1 MFDFSNILE
10 FLSNNTD
17 WINWAAFIL
26 VFLESLIVIGLF
38 TPATLIVPG
47 IGALA
52 ASVGISP
59 IEIFLYATLGMIC
72 GDSIS
77 YLIGK
82 FIGNR
87 VISWFPEDQRP
98 YVERARIFIKK
109 YGILS
114 VALGRFVG
122 PLRCLVPLT
131 AGTLGMNYKIF
142 FPVEILSAPAWT
154 AVYVLTGYF
163 LGVVFVEYFTY
174 FLLAFVFVVSIYVY
188 FKDPMKLRKR

>member
-1 MFDFSNILE
+1 MFEFDKILE
-10 FLSNNTD
+10 FLSQNTD

-26 VFLESLIVIGLF
+26 VFMESLIIVGLI

-47 IGALA
+47 IGVLA
-52 ASVGISP
+52 ASVGIGP
-59 IEIFLYATLGMIC
+59 LEIFLYATLGMIT
-72 GDSIS
+72 GDSVS

-82 FIGNR
+82 LIGNK
-87 VISWFPEDQRP
+87 VISWFPEEQKP
-98 YVERARIFIKK
+98 YVEKARNFIKK

-131 AGTLGMNYKIF
+131 AGTLGMKSKLF
-142 FPVEILSAPAWT
+142 FPVEFLSAPAWT

-163 LGVVFVEYFTY
+163 LGAVFVEYFTY
-174 FLLAFVFVVSIYVY
+174 FLLAFVFVVSFYVY
-188 FKDPMKLRKR
+188 FKDPMKLRR

>member
-10 FLSNNTD
+10 FLSNNTE

-26 VFLESLIVIGLF
+26 VFLESLIIVGLF

-52 ASVGISP
+52 ASVGIGP

-82 FIGNR
+82 IIGNR
-87 VISWFPEDQRP
+87 VIGWFPEDQRP

-122 PLRCLVPLT
+122 PLRCLSL
-131 AGTLGMNYKIF
+131 IH
-142 FPVEILSAPAWT
+142 I
-154 AVYVLTGYF
+154 
-163 LGVVFVEYFTY
+163 
-174 FLLAFVFVVSIYVY
+174 
-188 FKDPMKLRKR
+188 

>member
-10 FLSNNTD
+10 FLSNNTE

-26 VFLESLIVIGLF
+26 VFLESLIIVGLF

-52 ASVGISP
+52 ASVGIGP

-82 FIGNR
+82 LIGNK
-87 VISWFPEDQRP
+87 VIGWFPEDQRP

-122 PLRCLVPLT
+122 PLSCLVPLT
-131 AGTLGMNYKIF
+131 AGTLGMNSKIF

-188 FKDPMKLRKR
+188 FKDPMKLRK

>member
-10 FLSNNTD
+10 FLTNNTE
-17 WINWAAFIL
+17 WINWAAFTL
-26 VFLESLIVIGLF
+26 VFLESLIIVGLF

-52 ASVGISP
+52 ASVGIGP
-59 IEIFLYATLGMIC
+59 LEIFIYATLGMIF

-77 YLIGK
+77 YLLGK
-82 FIGNR
+82 LIGNK
-87 VISWFPEDQRP
+87 VISWFPEEQKP
-98 YVERARIFIKK
+98 YVERARVFIKK

-131 AGTLGMNYKIF
+131 AGTLGMKSKLF
-142 FPVEILSAPAWT
+142 FPVEFLSAPAWT

-163 LGVVFVEYFTY
+163 LGAVFVEYFTY
-174 FLLAFVFVVSIYVY
+174 FLLAFVFVVSFYVY
-188 FKDPMKLRKR
+188 FKDPMNLRK

>member
-10 FLSNNTD
+10 FLTNNTE
-17 WINWAAFIL
+17 WINWAAFTL
-26 VFLESLIVIGLF
+26 VFLESLIIVGLF

-52 ASVGISP
+52 ASVGIGP
-59 IEIFLYATLGMIC
+59 LEIFIYATLGMIV

-77 YLIGK
+77 YLLGK
-82 FIGNR
+82 LIGNK
-87 VISWFPEDQRP
+87 VISWFPEEQKP
-98 YVERARIFIKK
+98 YVERARVFIKK

-131 AGTLGMNYKIF
+131 AGTLGMKSKLF
-142 FPVEILSAPAWT
+142 FPVEFLSAPAWT

-163 LGVVFVEYFTY
+163 LGAVFVEYFTY
-174 FLLAFVFVVSIYVY
+174 FLLAFVFVVSFYVY
-188 FKDPMKLRKR
+188 FKDPMNLRK

>member
-10 FLSNNTD
+10 FLTNNTE
-17 WINWAAFIL
+17 WINWAAFTL
-26 VFLESLIVIGLF
+26 VFLESLIIIGLF

-52 ASVGISP
+52 ASVGIGP
-59 IEIFLYATLGMIC
+59 LEIFIYATLGMIF

-77 YLIGK
+77 YLLGK
-82 FIGNR
+82 LIGNR
-87 VISWFPEDQRP
+87 VISWFPEEQKP
-98 YVERARIFIKK
+98 YVERARVFIKK

-131 AGTLGMNYKIF
+131 AGTLGMKSKLF
-142 FPVEILSAPAWT
+142 FPVEFLSAPAWT

-163 LGVVFVEYFTY
+163 LGAVFVEYFTY
-174 FLLAFVFVVSIYVY
+174 FLLAFVFVVSFYVY
-188 FKDPMKLRKR
+188 FKDPMNLRK

>member
-10 FLSNNTD
+10 FLTNNTE
-17 WINWAAFIL
+17 WINWAAFTL
-26 VFLESLIVIGLF
+26 VFLESLIIVGLF

-52 ASVGISP
+52 ASVGIGP
-59 IEIFLYATLGMIC
+59 VEIFIYATLGMIV

-77 YLIGK
+77 YLLGK
-82 FIGNR
+82 LIGNK
-87 VISWFPEDQRP
+87 VISWFPEEQKP
-98 YVERARIFIKK
+98 YVERARVFIKK

-131 AGTLGMNYKIF
+131 AGTLGMKSKLF
-142 FPVEILSAPAWT
+142 FPVEFLSAPAWT

-163 LGVVFVEYFTY
+163 LGAVFVEYFTY
-174 FLLAFVFVVSIYVY
+174 FLLAFVFVVSFYVY
-188 FKDPMKLRKR
+188 FKDPMNLRK

>member
-10 FLSNNTD
+10 FLSNNTE

-26 VFLESLIVIGLF
+26 VFLESLIIVGLF

-52 ASVGISP
+52 ASVGIGP

-82 FIGNR
+82 IIGNR
-87 VISWFPEDQRP
+87 VIGWFPEDQRP

-131 AGTLGMNYKIF
+131 AGTLGMKSKIF

-174 FLLAFVFVVSIYVY
+174 FLLAFVLVVSVYVF
-188 FKDPMKLRKR
+188 FKDPMKLRK

>member
-10 FLSNNTD
+10 FLTNNTE
-17 WINWAAFIL
+17 WINWAAFTL
-26 VFLESLIVIGLF
+26 VFLESLIIVGLF

-52 ASVGISP
+52 ASVGIGP
-59 IEIFLYATLGMIC
+59 VEIFIYATLGMIV

-77 YLIGK
+77 YLLGK
-82 FIGNR
+82 LIGNK
-87 VISWFPEDQRP
+87 VISWFPEEQKP
-98 YVERARIFIKK
+98 YVERARVFIKK

-131 AGTLGMNYKIF
+131 AGTLGMKSKLF
-142 FPVEILSAPAWT
+142 FPVEFLSAPAWT

-163 LGVVFVEYFTY
+163 LGAVFVEYFTY
-174 FLLAFVFVVSIYVY
+174 FLLAFVFVVSFYVY
-188 FKDPMKLRKR
+188 FKDPMKLRR

>member
-10 FLSNNTD
+10 FLTNNTE
-17 WINWAAFIL
+17 WINWAAFTL
-26 VFLESLIVIGLF
+26 VFLESLIIVGLF

-52 ASVGISP
+52 ASVGIGP
-59 IEIFLYATLGMIC
+59 LEIFIYATLGMIF

-77 YLIGK
+77 YLLGK
-82 FIGNR
+82 LIGNK
-87 VISWFPEDQRP
+87 VISWFPEEQKP
-98 YVERARIFIKK
+98 YVERARDFIKK

-131 AGTLGMNYKIF
+131 AGTLGMKSKLF
-142 FPVEILSAPAWT
+142 FPVEFLSAPAWT

-163 LGVVFVEYFTY
+163 LGAVFVEYFTY
-174 FLLAFVFVVSIYVY
+174 FLLAFVFVVSFYVY
-188 FKDPMKLRKR
+188 FKDPMKLRR

>member
-10 FLSNNTD
+10 FLTNNTE
-17 WINWAAFIL
+17 WINWAAFTL
-26 VFLESLIVIGLF
+26 VFLESLIIVGLF

-52 ASVGISP
+52 ASVGIGP
-59 IEIFLYATLGMIC
+59 LEIFIYATLGMIF

-77 YLIGK
+77 YLLGK
-82 FIGNR
+82 LIGNK
-87 VISWFPEDQRP
+87 VISWFPEEQKP
-98 YVERARIFIKK
+98 YVEKARVFIKK

-131 AGTLGMNYKIF
+131 AGTLGMKSKLF
-142 FPVEILSAPAWT
+142 FPVEFLSAPAWT

-163 LGVVFVEYFTY
+163 LGAVFVEYFTY
-174 FLLAFVFVVSIYVY
+174 FLLAFVFVVSFYVY
-188 FKDPMKLRKR
+188 FKDPMKLRK

>member
-10 FLSNNTD
+10 FLTNNTE
-17 WINWAAFIL
+17 WINWAAFTL
-26 VFLESLIVIGLF
+26 VFLESLIIIGLF

-52 ASVGISP
+52 ASVGIGP
-59 IEIFLYATLGMIC
+59 LEIFIYATLGMIF

-77 YLIGK
+77 YLLGK
-82 FIGNR
+82 LIGNK
-87 VISWFPEDQRP
+87 VISWFPEEQKP
-98 YVERARIFIKK
+98 YVERARVFIKK

-131 AGTLGMNYKIF
+131 AGTLGMKSKLF
-142 FPVEILSAPAWT
+142 FPVEFLSAPAWT

-163 LGVVFVEYFTY
+163 LGAVFVEYFTY
-174 FLLAFVFVVSIYVY
+174 FLLAFVFVVSFYVY
-188 FKDPMKLRKR
+188 FKDPMNLRK

>member
-10 FLSNNTD
+10 FLTNNTE
-17 WINWAAFIL
+17 WINWAAFTL
-26 VFLESLIVIGLF
+26 VFLESLIIVGLF

-52 ASVGISP
+52 ASVGIGP
-59 IEIFLYATLGMIC
+59 LEIFIYATLGMIF

-77 YLIGK
+77 YLLGK
-82 FIGNR
+82 LIGNR
-87 VISWFPEDQRP
+87 VISWFPEEQKP
-98 YVERARIFIKK
+98 YVERARVFIKK

-131 AGTLGMNYKIF
+131 AGTLGMKSKLF
-142 FPVEILSAPAWT
+142 FPVEFLSAPAWT

-163 LGVVFVEYFTY
+163 LGAVFVEYFTY
-174 FLLAFVFVVSIYVY
+174 FLLAFVFVVSFYVY
-188 FKDPMKLRKR
+188 FKDPMNLRK

>member
-10 FLSNNTD
+10 FLTNNPE
-17 WINWAAFIL
+17 WINWTAFTL
-26 VFLESLIVIGLF
+26 VFLESLIIVGLF

-52 ASVGISP
+52 ASVGIGP
-59 IEIFLYATLGMIC
+59 LEIFIYATLGMIF

-77 YLIGK
+77 YLLGK
-82 FIGNR
+82 LIGNK
-87 VISWFPEDQRP
+87 VISWFPEEQKP
-98 YVERARIFIKK
+98 YVERARVFIKK

-131 AGTLGMNYKIF
+131 AGTLGMKSKLF
-142 FPVEILSAPAWT
+142 FPVEFLSAPAWT

-163 LGVVFVEYFTY
+163 LGAVFVEYFTY
-174 FLLAFVFVVSIYVY
+174 FLLAFVFVVSFYVY
-188 FKDPMKLRKR
+188 FKDPMNLRK

>member
-10 FLSNNTD
+10 FLTNNPE
-17 WINWAAFIL
+17 WINWAAFTL
-26 VFLESLIVIGLF
+26 VFLESLIIIGLF

-52 ASVGISP
+52 ASVGIGP
-59 IEIFLYATLGMIC
+59 LEIFIYATLGMIF

-77 YLIGK
+77 YLLGK
-82 FIGNR
+82 LIGNR
-87 VISWFPEDQRP
+87 VINWFPEEQKP
-98 YVERARIFIKK
+98 YVERAKVFIKK

-131 AGTLGMNYKIF
+131 AGTLGMKSKLF
-142 FPVEILSAPAWT
+142 FPVEFLSAPAWT

-163 LGVVFVEYFTY
+163 LGAVFVEYFTY
-174 FLLAFVFVVSIYVY
+174 FLLAFEFVASFYVY
-188 FKDPMKLRKR
+188 FKDPMNLRK

>member
-10 FLSNNTD
+10 FLTNNTE
-17 WINWAAFIL
+17 WINWAAFTL
-26 VFLESLIVIGLF
+26 VFLESLIIVGLF

-52 ASVGISP
+52 ASVGIGP
-59 IEIFLYATLGMIC
+59 LEIFIYATLGMIF

-77 YLIGK
+77 YLLGK
-82 FIGNR
+82 LIGNK
-87 VISWFPEDQRP
+87 VISWFPEEQKP
-98 YVERARIFIKK
+98 YVERARVFIKK

-131 AGTLGMNYKIF
+131 AGTLGMKSKLF
-142 FPVEILSAPAWT
+142 FPVEFLSAPAWT

-163 LGVVFVEYFTY
+163 LGAVFVEYFTY
-174 FLLAFVFVVSIYVY
+174 FLLAFVFVVSFYVY
-188 FKDPMKLRKR
+188 FKDPMKLRR

>member
-1 MFDFSNILE
+1 
-10 FLSNNTD
+10 
-17 WINWAAFIL
+17 
-26 VFLESLIVIGLF
+26 LF

-52 ASVGISP
+52 ASVGIGP
-59 IEIFLYATLGMIC
+59 IEIFIYATLGMIV

-77 YLIGK
+77 YLLGK
-82 FIGNR
+82 LIGNK
-87 VISWFPEDQRP
+87 VISWFPEEQKP
-98 YVERARIFIKK
+98 YVERARVFIKK

-131 AGTLGMNYKIF
+131 AGTLGMKSKLF
-142 FPVEILSAPAWT
+142 FPVEFLSAPAWT

-163 LGVVFVEYFTY
+163 LGAVFVEYFTY
-174 FLLAFVFVVSIYVY
+174 FLLAFVFVVSFYVY
-188 FKDPMKLRKR
+188 FKDPMNLRK

>member
-1 MFDFSNILE
+1 MFEFDKILE
-10 FLSNNTD
+10 FLSQNTD

-26 VFLESLIVIGLF
+26 VFMESLIIVGLF

-47 IGALA
+47 IGVLA
-52 ASVGISP
+52 ASVGIGP
-59 IEIFLYATLGMIC
+59 LEIFLYATLGMIT
-72 GDSIS
+72 GDSVS

-82 FIGNR
+82 LIGNK
-87 VISWFPEDQRP
+87 VIGWFPEEQKP
-98 YVERARIFIKK
+98 YVEKARNFIKK

-131 AGTLGMNYKIF
+131 AGTLGMKSKVF
-142 FPVEILSAPAWT
+142 FPVEILSAPTWT

-163 LGVVFVEYFTY
+163 LGAVFVEYFTY
-174 FLLAFVFVVSIYVY
+174 FLLAFVFVVSFYVY
-188 FKDPMKLRKR
+188 FKDPMKLRK

>member
-10 FLSNNTD
+10 FLTNNTE
-17 WINWAAFIL
+17 WINWAAFTL
-26 VFLESLIVIGLF
+26 VFLESLIIVGLF

-52 ASVGISP
+52 ASVGIGP
-59 IEIFLYATLGMIC
+59 VEIFIYATLGMIF

-77 YLIGK
+77 YLLGK
-82 FIGNR
+82 LIGNK
-87 VISWFPEDQRP
+87 VISWFPEEQKP
-98 YVERARIFIKK
+98 YVERARVFIKK

-131 AGTLGMNYKIF
+131 AGTLGMKSKLF
-142 FPVEILSAPAWT
+142 FPVEFLSAPAWT

-163 LGVVFVEYFTY
+163 LGAVFVEYFTY
-174 FLLAFVFVVSIYVY
+174 FLLAFVFVVSFYVY
-188 FKDPMKLRKR
+188 FKDPMNLRK

>member
-10 FLSNNTD
+10 FLTNNTE
-17 WINWAAFIL
+17 WINWAAFTL
-26 VFLESLIVIGLF
+26 VFLESLIIVGLF

-52 ASVGISP
+52 ASVGIGP
-59 IEIFLYATLGMIC
+59 LEIFIYATLGMIF

-77 YLIGK
+77 YLLGK
-82 FIGNR
+82 LIGNR
-87 VISWFPEDQRP
+87 VISWFPEEQKP
-98 YVERARIFIKK
+98 YVERARVFIKK

-131 AGTLGMNYKIF
+131 AGTLGMKSKLF
-142 FPVEILSAPAWT
+142 FPVEFLSAPAWT

-163 LGVVFVEYFTY
+163 LGAVFVEYFTY
-174 FLLAFVFVVSIYVY
+174 FLLAFVFVVSFYVY
-188 FKDPMKLRKR
+188 FKDPMKLRR

>member
-10 FLSNNTD
+10 FLTNNTE
-17 WINWAAFIL
+17 WINWAAFTL
-26 VFLESLIVIGLF
+26 VFLESLIIVGLF

-52 ASVGISP
+52 ASVGIGP
-59 IEIFLYATLGMIC
+59 LEIFIYATLGMIF

-77 YLIGK
+77 YLLGK
-82 FIGNR
+82 LIGNR
-87 VISWFPEDQRP
+87 VINWFPEEQKP
-98 YVERARIFIKK
+98 YVERAKVFIKK

-131 AGTLGMNYKIF
+131 AGTLGMKSKLF
-142 FPVEILSAPAWT
+142 FPVEFLSAPAWT

-163 LGVVFVEYFTY
+163 LGAVFVEYFTY
-174 FLLAFVFVVSIYVY
+174 FLLAFVFVVSFYVY
-188 FKDPMKLRKR
+188 FKDPMNLRK

>member
-10 FLSNNTD
+10 FLTNNPE
-17 WINWAAFIL
+17 WINWTAFTL
-26 VFLESLIVIGLF
+26 VFLESLIIVGLF

-52 ASVGISP
+52 ASVGIGP
-59 IEIFLYATLGMIC
+59 LEIFIYATLGMIF

-77 YLIGK
+77 YLLGK
-82 FIGNR
+82 LIGNK
-87 VISWFPEDQRP
+87 VISWFPEEQKP
-98 YVERARIFIKK
+98 YVERARVFIKK

-131 AGTLGMNYKIF
+131 AGTLGMKSKLF
-142 FPVEILSAPAWT
+142 FPVEFLSAPAWT

-163 LGVVFVEYFTY
+163 LGAVFVEYFTY
-174 FLLAFVFVVSIYVY
+174 FLLAFLFVVSFYVY
-188 FKDPMKLRKR
+188 FKDPMNLRK

>member
-10 FLSNNTD
+10 FLTNNTE
-17 WINWAAFIL
+17 WINWAAFTL
-26 VFLESLIVIGLF
+26 VFLESLIIIGLF

-52 ASVGISP
+52 ASVGIGP
-59 IEIFLYATLGMIC
+59 LEIFIYATLGMIV

-77 YLIGK
+77 YLLGK
-82 FIGNR
+82 LIGNK
-87 VISWFPEDQRP
+87 VISWFPEEQKP
-98 YVERARIFIKK
+98 YVERARVFIKK

-131 AGTLGMNYKIF
+131 AGTLGMKSKLF
-142 FPVEILSAPAWT
+142 FPVEFLSAPAWT

-163 LGVVFVEYFTY
+163 LGAVFVEYFTY
-174 FLLAFVFVVSIYVY
+174 FLLAFVFVVSFYVY
-188 FKDPMKLRKR
+188 FKDPMNLRK

>member
-1 MFDFSNILE
+1 MFEFEKILE
-10 FLSNNTD
+10 FLSQNTD

-26 VFLESLIVIGLF
+26 VFMESLIIVGLF

-47 IGALA
+47 IGVLA
-52 ASVGISP
+52 ASVGIGP
-59 IEIFLYATLGMIC
+59 LEIFLYATLGMIT
-72 GDSIS
+72 GDSVS

-82 FIGNR
+82 LIGNK
-87 VISWFPEDQRP
+87 VISWFPEEQKP
-98 YVERARIFIKK
+98 YVEKARNFIKK

-131 AGTLGMNYKIF
+131 AGTLGMKPKIF
-142 FPVEILSAPAWT
+142 FPVEILSAPTWT

-163 LGVVFVEYFTY
+163 LGAVFVEYFTY
-174 FLLAFVFVVSIYVY
+174 FLLAIVLVVSLYVY
-188 FKDPMKLRKR
+188 FKDPMKLRK

>member
-10 FLSNNTD
+10 SLTNNTE
-17 WINWAAFIL
+17 WINWAAFTL
-26 VFLESLIVIGLF
+26 VFLESLIIVGLF

-52 ASVGISP
+52 ASVGIGP
-59 IEIFLYATLGMIC
+59 LEIFIYATLGMIF

-77 YLIGK
+77 YLLGK
-82 FIGNR
+82 LIGNK
-87 VISWFPEDQRP
+87 VISWFPEEQKP
-98 YVERARIFIKK
+98 YVERARDFIKK

-131 AGTLGMNYKIF
+131 AGTLGMKSKLF
-142 FPVEILSAPAWT
+142 FPVEFLSAPAWT

-163 LGVVFVEYFTY
+163 LGAVFVEYFTY
-174 FLLAFVFVVSIYVY
+174 FLLAFVFVVSFYVY
-188 FKDPMKLRKR
+188 FKDPMKLRR

>member
-10 FLSNNTD
+10 FLTNNTE
-17 WINWAAFIL
+17 WINWAAFTL
-26 VFLESLIVIGLF
+26 VFLESLIIVGLF

-52 ASVGISP
+52 ASVGIGP
-59 IEIFLYATLGMIC
+59 IEIFIYATLGMIV

-77 YLIGK
+77 YLLGK
-82 FIGNR
+82 LIGNK
-87 VISWFPEDQRP
+87 VISWFPEEQKP
-98 YVERARIFIKK
+98 YVERARVFIKK

-131 AGTLGMNYKIF
+131 AGTLGMKSKLF
-142 FPVEILSAPAWT
+142 FPVEFLSAPAWT

-163 LGVVFVEYFTY
+163 LGAVFVEYFTY
-174 FLLAFVFVVSIYVY
+174 FLLAFVFVVSFYVY
-188 FKDPMKLRKR
+188 FKDPMNLRK